1 VSPPLT
7 WRHRG
12 RCTAQATV
20 ATLPIARATTAAMA
34 VKAEASEPA
43 LRAPFSGSQM
53 RFEGLT
59 MDDNQR
65 ASKRVAEAGATP
77 NFRVQA
83 SVTLPLHSTLPR
95 PTCLHYVKT
104 KNLHCCRAARCVA
117 RYLVLKRLIPS
128 KQKASGPPLDVE

>member
-65 ASKRVAEAGATP
+65 ASMG
-77 NFRVQA
+77 
-83 SVTLPLHSTLPR
+83 
-95 PTCLHYVKT
+95 
-104 KNLHCCRAARCVA
+104 
-117 RYLVLKRLIPS
+117 
-128 KQKASGPPLDVE
+128 G